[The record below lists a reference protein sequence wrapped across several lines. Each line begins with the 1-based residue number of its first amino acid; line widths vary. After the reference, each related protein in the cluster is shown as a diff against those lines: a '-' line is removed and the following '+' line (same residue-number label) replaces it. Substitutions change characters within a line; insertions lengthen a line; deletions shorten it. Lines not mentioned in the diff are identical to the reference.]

1 MSLSLIDLTRLAFI
15 SLRAKPFRSSLTA
28 LGIFMGV
35 IAVSVP
41 LQVRNISSAVLTREM
56 KKREAAHALI
66 YPRSNQVT
74 GIVAKFKMTD
84 LEFLKAKLNGLRAI
98 SSSVQGRSDK
108 IFFQDQELQTQTLG
122 VTEEFL
128 ETTGREIIK
137 GRFFTK
143 SDFNNYRSVVVI
155 DEFTEKEL
163 FKGED
168 PISQRIYFQNR
179 LYFIIGVVQQ
189 RQQFFR
195 QEPQELLIMPITTK
209 TILTGRQEIDNIL
222 LRLNDDK
229 NLETLGNEAVKL
241 LKERYPGIEFLASS
255 NIVDVQFMNRVS
267 TVVSVVLVILGS
279 IALAVGGVGITNIT
293 IASVLERTQEI
304 GLRRALGATRSD
316 ILFQFLL
323 EAALIS
329 LLGGTMALITVHG
342 VTVIVSSVF
351 NLPYEFSP
359 SIAITAVGS
368 ALFVGLG
375 AGFIPANRASL
386 LDPVKALRSQ

>member
-195 QEPQELLIMPITTK
+195 QEPQGLLIMPITTK

-222 LRLNDDK
+222 LRPNDDK

-241 LKERYPGIEFLASS
+241 LKERYPGIEFLA
-255 NIVDVQFMNRVS
+255 I
-267 TVVSVVLVILGS
+267 
-279 IALAVGGVGITNIT
+279 
-293 IASVLERTQEI
+293 
-304 GLRRALGATRSD
+304 
-316 ILFQFLL
+316 
-323 EAALIS
+323 
-329 LLGGTMALITVHG
+329 
-342 VTVIVSSVF
+342 
-351 NLPYEFSP
+351 
-359 SIAITAVGS
+359 
-368 ALFVGLG
+368 
-375 AGFIPANRASL
+375 
-386 LDPVKALRSQ
+386 

>member
-1 MSLSLIDLTRLAFI
+1 
-15 SLRAKPFRSSLTA
+15 
-28 LGIFMGV
+28 
-35 IAVSVP
+35 
-41 LQVRNISSAVLTREM
+41 
-56 KKREAAHALI
+56 
-66 YPRSNQVT
+66 
-74 GIVAKFKMTD
+74 
-84 LEFLKAKLNGLRAI
+84 
-98 SSSVQGRSDK
+98 
-108 IFFQDQELQTQTLG
+108 
-122 VTEEFL
+122 
-128 ETTGREIIK
+128 
-137 GRFFTK
+137 
-143 SDFNNYRSVVVI
+143 
-155 DEFTEKEL
+155 
-163 FKGED
+163 
-168 PISQRIYFQNR
+168 
-179 LYFIIGVVQQ
+179 
-189 RQQFFR
+189 
-195 QEPQELLIMPITTK
+195 
-209 TILTGRQEIDNIL
+209 
-222 LRLNDDK
+222 
-229 NLETLGNEAVKL
+229 
-241 LKERYPGIEFLASS
+241 
-255 NIVDVQFMNRVS
+255 MNRVS

>member
-195 QEPQELLIMPITTK
+195 QEPQGLLIMPITTK

-222 LRLNDDK
+222 LRPNDDK

-351 NLPYEFSP
+351 NLPYEFFP

-386 LDPVKALRSQ
+386 LDPVKAL

>member
-222 LRLNDDK
+222 LRPNDDK

-351 NLPYEFSP
+351 NLPYEFFP

-386 LDPVKALRSQ
+386 LDPVKAL